1 MNYTANDCAK
11 WFVDNQISR
20 STSIEQVAK
29 SIRYSLNHSK
39 IYQKIK
45 VDEKEKVVYTYYE

>member
-1 MNYTANDCAK
+1 MN
-11 WFVDNQISR
+11 
-20 STSIEQVAK
+20 IEITEKELKEVAK